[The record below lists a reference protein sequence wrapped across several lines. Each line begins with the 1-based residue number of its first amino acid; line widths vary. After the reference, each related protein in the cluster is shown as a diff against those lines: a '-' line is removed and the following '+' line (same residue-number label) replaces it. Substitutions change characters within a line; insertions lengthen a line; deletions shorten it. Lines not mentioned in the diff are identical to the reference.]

1 MATAD
6 AASDLP
12 VTPAD
17 HQRYMARALE
27 LARRGMNTTDPNP
40 RVGCV
45 VVNDGRVVG
54 EGWHAR
60 AGGPH
65 AEIVAL
71 DAAGNDSRGAT
82 VYVTLEPCVH
92 HGRTGPCTEKLID
105 AGVGTVVAAMRDPN
119 PAVSGKGFE
128 ALRAAG
134 IAVTEGLLYS
144 EAAAINPGFISRMTT
159 GRPYV
164 RLKLAMSLDGRTAL
178 AGGQS
183 RWITGEE
190 ARNEVQHLRARSSAI
205 LTGIGTVLADDPRLD
220 VRLDPGE
227 TGGGARQPLRV
238 ILDSHLRTPP
248 TAKLFSA
255 GGPVLIAT
263 LNARGEPAKALH
275 RAGAELLEIP
285 ARAKRVSLEHL
296 MAQLAER
303 SVNEVHVECGA
314 TLAGALIDERLV
326 DELVIYVA
334 PTMFGSEAK
343 PLASI
348 LPAST
353 MEDRLALR
361 FEDVRR
367 VGRDIRLGVRLA
379 NRPAAAERD

>member
-1 MATAD
+1 MA
-6 AASDLP
+6 
-12 VTPAD
+12 PAD
-17 HQRYMARALE
+17 HQQHMTRALE

-45 VVNDGRVVG
+45 LVNAGQVVG

-71 DAAGNDSRGAT
+71 DAAGDDARGAT

-92 HGRTGPCTEKLID
+92 HGRTGPCTRKLID
-105 AGVGTVVAAMRDPN
+105 AGVGSVVAAMRDPN
-119 PAVSGKGFE
+119 PAVSGKGFD

-134 IAVTEGLLYS
+134 IEVTEGLLYE

-159 GRPYV
+159 GRPFV

-178 AGGQS
+178 ASGQS
-183 RWITGEE
+183 RWITGQD
-190 ARNEVQHLRARSSAI
+190 ARDDVQHLRARSSAI
-205 LTGIGTVLADDPRLD
+205 LTGVGTVLADDPRLN
-220 VRLDPGE
+220 VRLHPEGPA
-227 TGGGARQPLRV
+227 GGDIRQPMRV
-238 ILDSHLRTPP
+238 IVDSHLRTPP
-248 TAKLFSA
+248 TSKLFSA

-263 LNARGEPAKALH
+263 LNSGTALADDLR
-275 RAGAELLEIP
+275 RAGAELLELP
-285 ARAKRVSLEHL
+285 ASGNRVSLGRL
-296 MAQLAER
+296 MAHLAER
-303 SVNEVHVECGA
+303 SVNELHAECGP

-334 PTMFGSEAK
+334 PAILGSEAR

-348 LPAST
+348 RPVSG
-353 MEDRLALR
+353 MQNRLALE
-361 FEDVRR
+361 FEDVRM
-367 VGRDIRLGVRLA
+367 VGADIRLRLRLSG
-379 NRPAAAERD
+379 RPAAAV